1 MKVAAARLLAELE
14 RCHADFGPSAAL
26 RKRALLVTLG
36 RARLPGAAAVTR
48 FHEVLCFLRAYPDD
62 AALLALVERLLE
74 GFAAR
79 PDLARARTEL
89 ADSGIAGTDTH
100 YPFFASMAAW
110 LAHRWGDGLRI
121 DWADWNDKDEEALG
135 RLLPLIAHFAETPG
149 LDDLDLTARQW
160 LDRMRGGETDAAFL
174 VRAVAAA
181 CKGDHFLD
189 EFLYEGLQPPLV
201 LEPGPGSPSRT
212 LALHL
217 PPAAASPGRHA
228 ARGRAAV
235 AGTRAVHF
243 QSGPLARQRPDLAEA
258 LTRRPRSVRAVTRAE
273 GQALIDLARAAM
285 VVRSRDLDV
294 FAWGDPDDVRM
305 VEWDGDLSFAC
316 VGAIPE
322 RRLLMESVYGLLT
335 LKNGVP
341 IGYVLIS
348 ALLGS
353 SEIAYNVFETW
364 RGGEAGQIYGC
375 VLGTARALFDSDSF
389 TIYPYQLGDD
399 NDEALQSGA
408 WWFYQKLG
416 FRPKDAG
423 ALRLMRRELAT
434 MAKRPGHRSSIAT
447 LRKLAAHNVYYHAG
461 RERDDVIGIA
471 PLANIG
477 LAVTDGLARRGG
489 SDRLPGSRGARA
501 CEQEAAALLGVPGA
515 RRTAGSAPAAGS
527 RAAGSRAGRKL
538 EAVRLPASWTPGE
551 RLAFERW
558 APLVTVLPG
567 LARWSPAQKRALL
580 AVIRAKGSRRE
591 SDYVR
596 LLDKHRRLRSAL
608 LQLARASR

>member
-1 MKVAAARLLAELE
+1 MTAPARLLAELE
-14 RCHADFGPSAAL
+14 RCHADFGPAAAL

-36 RARLPGAAAVTR
+36 RARLPNAAAVTR
-48 FHEVLCFLRAYPDD
+48 FHDVLCFLRAYPDD

-74 GFAAR
+74 GFDKRA
-79 PDLARARTEL
+79 DLARVRGEL

-110 LAHRWGDGLRI
+110 LARHWGERLSI
-121 DWADWNDKDEEALG
+121 DWADWNDKDEETLG
-135 RLLPLIAHFAETPG
+135 RLLPLFAHFAETPG

-160 LDRMRGGETDAAFL
+160 LDRMRGSETDATFL
-174 VRAVAAA
+174 VRAVAAY

-189 EFLYEGLQPPLV
+189 EHLYEALQPPLV
-201 LEPGPGSPSRT
+201 LAPGPGTPSRT
-212 LALHL
+212 LALHAQ
-217 PPAAASPGRHA
+217 P
-228 ARGRAAV
+228 
-235 AGTRAVHF
+235 VHF
-243 QSGPLARQRPDLAEA
+243 QGGPLARQRPDLADA
-258 LTRRPRSVRAVTRAE
+258 LAQQPRAVRAVSRAE
-273 GQALIDLARAAM
+273 GQALIDQARAAM

-305 VEWDGDLSFAC
+305 VEWDGGLSFAC
-316 VGAIPE
+316 IGAIPE

-348 ALLGS
+348 ALYGS

-364 RGGEAGQIYGC
+364 RGGEAGQIYGR
-375 VLGTARALFDSDSF
+375 VLGTARALFGSDSF

-434 MAKRPGHRSSIAT
+434 MSKRPAHRSSIAT

-461 RERDDVIGIA
+461 RERDDVIGVA
-471 PLANIG
+471 PLANVG

-489 SDRLPGSRGARA
+489 SERLPGSRGARA

-515 RRTAGSAPAAGS
+515 RRAGG
-527 RAAGSRAGRKL
+527 K
-538 EAVRLPASWTPGE
+538 LPASWSPGE

-567 LARWSPAQKRALL
+567 IARWTAPQKRALL
-580 AVIRAKGSRRE
+580 AVVRAKGGRRE

-596 LLDKHRRLRSAL
+596 LFDKHSRLRSAL
-608 LQLARASR
+608 LQLAHARR